1 MAQKEELMITGKKT
15 IIALVAVVLVLC
27 AGIYFALTFNKTD
40 DETENT
46 GESNIVTAFEKD
58 VSLLES
64 VEITNENGTF
74 TLEKSGDEYIEMCI
88 RDRNS
93 SVIRP
98 LRQADL
104 RSELKGLSSQWR
116 NRA

>member
-46 GESNIVTAFEKD
+46 GESNIV
-58 VSLLES
+58 V
-64 VEITNENGTF
+64 
-74 TLEKSGDEYIEMCI
+74 
-88 RDRNS
+88 
-93 SVIRP
+93 
-98 LRQADL
+98 
-104 RSELKGLSSQWR
+104 
-116 NRA
+116 

>member
-1 MAQKEELMITGKKT
+1 MITGKKT

-74 TLEKSGDEYIEMCI
+74 SRLTATFISSARQRANCLQI
-88 RDRNS
+88 RFR
-93 SVIRP
+93 ITEI
-98 LRQADL
+98 Q
-104 RSELKGLSSQWR
+104 KF
-116 NRA
+116 